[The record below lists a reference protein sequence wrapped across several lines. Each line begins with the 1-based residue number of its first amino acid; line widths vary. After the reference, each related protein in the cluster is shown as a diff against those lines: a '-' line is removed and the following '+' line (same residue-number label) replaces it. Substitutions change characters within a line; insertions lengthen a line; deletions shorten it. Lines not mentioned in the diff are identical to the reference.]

1 MTELSFSRAT
11 ARSVKIFS
19 KVPDFASHEPKEL
32 IDGLKL
38 VNAAGLLTY
47 VSSAG
52 RNKEPL
58 VTRRNTNVPDIMSER
73 AVLGGFMLRDVA
85 LSFVD
90 WINTNTDKVAS
101 VAVYVNS
108 RKSINIDN
116 DVPIAIAMI
125 HKGSKKEAFFYIN
138 GYMTPEIESSNREE
152 VHLSPDVDVLSVT
165 IFDPK
170 WGRHAWVKDGLI
182 NDVLA
187 GLKASH
193 QS

>member
-1 MTELSFSRAT
+1 MSSLSFSRAT

-19 KVPDFASHEPKEL
+19 EVPDFASHEPKKL

-58 VTRRNTNVPDIMSER
+58 VTRRDTNVPDIMSER
-73 AVLGGFMLRDVA
+73 AMLGGFMLRDVA

-90 WINTNTDKVAS
+90 WINTNTDKVAIIP
-101 VAVYVNS
+101 VYVKG
-108 RKSINIDN
+108 RRSINIDN

-138 GYMTPEIESSNREE
+138 GYITPEIESSNRKE
-152 VHLSPDVDVLSVT
+152 VHLSSDVDVLSVS

-170 WGRHAWVKDGLI
+170 WGRHSWVKDGLI